1 MLVMALAGIGLAQ
14 VAAWGRDWLLDRGV
28 RPRTATAGSV
38 ALVLS
43 WWCLVSFHVWTGA
56 ALTAHGYLRASVG
69 AYDPFI
75 GVSASGR
82 PLLAYALV
90 RSRAL
95 SAASVTNRLGGVARP
110 GEDIFDPW

>member
-1 MLVMALAGIGLAQ
+1 MAGIGLAQ
-14 VAAWGRDWLLDRGV
+14 VAAWGRDWLLDRRA

-56 ALTAHGYLRASVG
+56 ALTAHGYLRACGG

-82 PLLAYALV
+82 RLHAYGLV
-90 RSRAL
+90 HSRRR
-95 SAASVTNRLGGVARP
+95 SAASLRNRR
-110 GEDIFDPW
+110 